1 MLTQPISWDRIQ
13 HFFGCSIIIAT
24 DQDTPSARYGQSM
37 VAYQQGARSNG
48 VFRLHVQAP
57 PFQAWLRGFL
67 FNEVSNEV

>member
-13 HFFGCSIIIAT
+13 RFFGSSIITAT

-57 PFQAWLRGFL
+57 PFRLC
-67 FNEVSNEV
+67 